1 MLSFNELRYLAHN
14 TKQAA
19 DKGEAHYGTQ
29 DMDPAVAADRAA
41 RAEAAQAADEATSKN
56 RMGYGK
62 AIGMGAGAG
71 ALAGIPI
78 ALLAHALMAD
88 EKKKGLRDYLKSG
101 LLGGLV
107 GGGAGALGGAG
118 LRAAINADPAMAKL
132 MSGYLEKA
140 KADDFMAPQAMQ
152 DQYLM
157 NAYKPEF
164 GLKGMNPFNPY
175 SEADMERAEQ
185 GSISLPG
192 ITADYYGLPPG
203 KQQDEI
209 RGGGLNFL
217 QNAFTR

>member
-14 TKQAA
+14 TKQA
-19 DKGEAHYGTQ
+19 EASYGSQ

-41 RAEAAQAADEATSKN
+41 RAAAAQAADEAKSNN

-71 ALAGIPI
+71 ALAGIPV

-88 EKKKGLRDYLKSG
+88 PKKKGLRDYLKSG
-101 LLGGLV
+101 LLGGLI

-118 LRAAINADPAMAKL
+118 LRAAIQADPAIAKL
-132 MSGYLEKA
+132 LSGHLENS

-152 DQYLM
+152 DKYLM

-164 GLKGMNPFNPY
+164 GLKGLNAFNPN
-175 SEADMERAEQ
+175 SEADMELAEQ
-185 GSISLPG
+185 GSLGIPG
-192 ITADYYGLPPG
+192 LTADYYGLEPG
-203 KQQDEI
+203 KQQDGI
-209 RGGGLNFL
+209 RGGGLNL
-217 QNAFTR
+217 MQDAFTGR